1 MAHVSRRAFI
11 GLSIVSG
18 LAGVHASA
26 AFAANAAATID
37 VYKSPSCG
45 CCGAWVDHI
54 RKEGFKAHV
63 TETEDLEP
71 VKAKAGVPADLQ
83 SCHTAFVENYVIEGH
98 VPAREIQ
105 RLLKERPA
113 AAGLAVPG
121 MPSGS
126 PGMEQG
132 ARKDS
137 YQVILFSPSRR
148 SVLAQY

>member
-1 MAHVSRRAFI
+1 MASISRRTFV
-11 GLSIVSG
+11 GLAIASG
-18 LAGVHASA
+18 LAVVNGSG
-26 AFAANAAATID
+26 AFATNAVATID

-45 CCGAWVDHI
+45 CCGAWVDHV
-54 RKEGFKAHV
+54 RKEGFKVRV

-71 VKAKAGVPADLQ
+71 VKTKAGVPPDLQ
-83 SCHTAFVENYVIEGH
+83 SCHTSFVEGYVIEGH

-113 AAGLAVPG
+113 GAGLAVPG

-132 ARKDS
+132 ARKDP
-137 YQVILFSPSRR
+137 YQVVLFSPSRR
-148 SVLAQY
+148 SVFAQY